1 MFNCKWFELDV
12 LVQYAVRSSLRYS
25 REGLLWIAVTG
36 CLNSYVAVIIIVI
49 QSIYITN
56 HKAIMKS

>member
-36 CLNSYVAVIIIVI
+36 GLNSYVAVIIIVI